1 MSFLKKDL
9 LDKIFD
15 LFRDYQEE
23 IPPQKMAE
31 VLRDYLDR
39 FDG

>member
-1 MSFLKKDL
+1 MSFSIKDL
-9 LDKIFD
+9 LDNFFD

-31 VLRDYLDR
+31 VLRDYQDRLD
-39 FDG
+39 G